1 MAGVALM
8 VFERT
13 LFEGI
18 SYKKGR
24 GGGGETSA

>member
-24 GGGGETSA
+24 GGGETSA